1 MLGLSTLISTL
12 IATALAMA
20 LGPLLARMAIYW
32 LSGHGVSNLLV
43 QARGLLLPVFGI
55 PLLARGLHLPV
66 VAAIGVVVGVSQAI
80 AIARWGARPAGGMD
94 PGLLG
99 TLSLGSSG
107 AAWTARK
114 SLARGAIVA
123 CLGGT
128 WIEVVGV
135 EALLTCFR
143 VSGLVPLGSVGAEL
157 VLGSM
162 ITVPF
167 LVLAGTCAI
176 FLTEML
182 TSFLFQRRPRRAA
195 TAPGE

>member
-1 MLGLSTLISTL
+1 MLGLSTLLSTL
-12 IATALAMA
+12 IATGLAMI
-20 LGPLLARMAIYW
+20 LGPILARMAIYW

-43 QARGLLLPVFGI
+43 QARGLLLPVFGV
-55 PLLARGLHLPV
+55 PLLARGLNLPV
-66 VAAIGVVVGVSQAI
+66 VVAIGAVVGISQAI
-80 AIARWGARPAGGMD
+80 TIARWGARPVAGMD
-94 PGLLG
+94 RSLLG

-123 CLGGT
+123 CLGTT

-143 VSGLVPLGSVGAEL
+143 IPGLIPHSSVGAEL
-157 VLGSM
+157 VRGSV

-167 LVLAGTCAI
+167 LVVAGSCAI
-176 FLTEML
+176 FLTETL
-182 TSFLFQRRPRRAA
+182 TSYLFQRRPRRTA
-195 TAPGE
+195 TPPLE